1 MTTVS
6 EVTTIPAEM
15 DDILA
20 GGKHHEKLTD
30 CEKKLGSDSEKA
42 KSEGSVIAASM
53 IEEHGN

>member
-20 GGKHHEKLTD
+20 GGNHHEKQND
-30 CEKKLGSDSEKA
+30 CEKKLASETEKTN
-42 KSEGSVIAASM
+42 SEGSVIATSVT
-53 IEEHGN
+53 EEHGD